1 MTHEQTDDRAV
12 DDDTA
17 DVFRLMY
24 RSHDRIPEDRRKAEH
39 GSLFTEARGNNKA
52 KGITGALLL
61 SRDWF
66 VQTLEGD
73 EAAVRT
79 LFAVIESDPR
89 HDSVSLLETGTVPA
103 RAFPRWSMARVS
115 DAADDPDTYL
125 IAHTDGISPATGR
138 GSTPDQEIVLDRM
151 RDAARSAAE
160 VH

>member
-1 MTHEQTDDRAV
+1 MTHEQAHDQAAEDA
-12 DDDTA
+12 A
-17 DVFRLMY
+17 GVFRLMY
-24 RSHDRIPEDRRKAEH
+24 CSHDRIPEERRKVEH

-73 EAAVRT
+73 ETAVRA
-79 LFAVIESDPR
+79 LYAVIEGDPR
-89 HDSVSLLETGTVPA
+89 HDSVSLLETGTVPS
-103 RAFPRWSMARVS
+103 RAFPRWSMDRVS

-125 IAHTDGISPATGR
+125 IAHTDGISPATSR
-138 GSTPDQEIVLDRM
+138 GSTPEQETVLDRM
-151 RDAARSAAE
+151 RDAARSAAQ